1 MVNYRY
7 DYNYNTAK
15 KIDDN
20 TGGEEGGD
28 EVQDYQDYYILGTG
42 FQL

>member
-1 MVNYRY
+1 MVYYRY
-7 DYNYNTAK
+7 DYNTAK
-15 KIDDN
+15 RFDDT

-28 EVQDYQDYYILGTG
+28 KVQDYQDYYILRTG